1 MSIKFNF
8 NSFETVGKKE
18 STRKGNGSVKR
29 VCAFCGKEF
38 ITYPWRGA
46 GKYCSHKCATDATKV
61 EHIPNVKCCICNKPI
76 YIKPS
81 RLERSKT
88 KMFTCSKECMGKMRS
103 KVFVGELNPNY
114 NNTKDRVLYT
124 NNGKQYYHCIRHNHL
139 YKGYLD
145 YVPEHRLIVE
155 EHYNLFDK
163 KYFNIID
170 GKYYLKPEID
180 VHHIDKN
187 GLNNDINNLIP
198 LTRSEHTSIHN
209 NEKTIIRDVDG
220 RIKTV
225 VFKQGELLETHN
237 DNDNQQP
244 SISSNAFKGSTTNSR
259 VQTDN
264 AEDSN
269 ADTSALP
276 SINTSDD
283 IV

>member
-8 NSFETVGKKE
+8 NSFKTVGKKE

-124 NNGKQYYHCIRHNHL
+124 NN
-139 YKGYLD
+139 
-145 YVPEHRLIVE
+145 
-155 EHYNLFDK
+155 
-163 KYFNIID
+163 
-170 GKYYLKPEID
+170 
-180 VHHIDKN
+180 
-187 GLNNDINNLIP
+187 
-198 LTRSEHTSIHN
+198 
-209 NEKTIIRDVDG
+209 EKTIIRDVDG

>member
-8 NSFETVGKKE
+8 SSFKTVGKKE
-18 STRKGNGSVKR
+18 STRKGNGSIKR

-103 KVFVGELNPNY
+103 RIFVGELNPNY
-114 NNTKDRVLYT
+114 NNTKDRVPYT
-124 NNGKQYYHCIRHNHL
+124 
-139 YKGYLD
+139 
-145 YVPEHRLIVE
+145 
-155 EHYNLFDK
+155 
-163 KYFNIID
+163 
-170 GKYYLKPEID
+170 
-180 VHHIDKN
+180 
-187 GLNNDINNLIP
+187 
-198 LTRSEHTSIHN
+198 N

>member
-1 MSIKFNF
+1 
-8 NSFETVGKKE
+8 
-18 STRKGNGSVKR
+18 
-29 VCAFCGKEF
+29 
-38 ITYPWRGA
+38 
-46 GKYCSHKCATDATKV
+46 
-61 EHIPNVKCCICNKPI
+61 
-76 YIKPS
+76 
-81 RLERSKT
+81 
-88 KMFTCSKECMGKMRS
+88 MFTCSKECMGKMRS

-124 NNGKQYYHCIRHNHL
+124 NNGKQYYYCIRHNHP

-155 EHYNLFDK
+155 EHYNLF
-163 KYFNIID
+163 
-170 GKYYLKPEID
+170 
-180 VHHIDKN
+180 DKN

>member
-8 NSFETVGKKE
+8 NSFKTVDKKE

-103 KVFVGELNPNY
+103 RIFVGELNPNY

-124 NNGKQYYHCIRHNHL
+124 NNG
-139 YKGYLD
+139 
-145 YVPEHRLIVE
+145 
-155 EHYNLFDK
+155 
-163 KYFNIID
+163 
-170 GKYYLKPEID
+170 
-180 VHHIDKN
+180 
-187 GLNNDINNLIP
+187 LNNNINNLIP

>member
-8 NSFETVGKKE
+8 NSFKTVDKKE

-114 NNTKDRVLYT
+114 NNAKDRVLYT
-124 NNGKQYYHCIRHNHL
+124 
-139 YKGYLD
+139 
-145 YVPEHRLIVE
+145 
-155 EHYNLFDK
+155 
-163 KYFNIID
+163 
-170 GKYYLKPEID
+170 
-180 VHHIDKN
+180 
-187 GLNNDINNLIP
+187 
-198 LTRSEHTSIHN
+198 N

>member
-8 NSFETVGKKE
+8 NSFKTVDKKE

-38 ITYPWRGA
+38 ITHTWRGA
-46 GKYCSHKCATDATKV
+46 GKYCSHKCATEATKV

-88 KMFTCSKECMGKMRS
+88 KMFTCSKECVGKMRS
-103 KVFVGELNPNY
+103 RIFVGELNPNY

-124 NNGKQYYHCIRHNHL
+124 
-139 YKGYLD
+139 
-145 YVPEHRLIVE
+145 
-155 EHYNLFDK
+155 
-163 KYFNIID
+163 
-170 GKYYLKPEID
+170 
-180 VHHIDKN
+180 
-187 GLNNDINNLIP
+187 
-198 LTRSEHTSIHN
+198 N

>member
-8 NSFETVGKKE
+8 NSFKTVGKKE

-114 NNTKDRVLYT
+114 NNAKDRVLYT
-124 NNGKQYYHCIRHNHL
+124 
-139 YKGYLD
+139 
-145 YVPEHRLIVE
+145 
-155 EHYNLFDK
+155 
-163 KYFNIID
+163 
-170 GKYYLKPEID
+170 
-180 VHHIDKN
+180 
-187 GLNNDINNLIP
+187 
-198 LTRSEHTSIHN
+198 N

>member
-1 MSIKFNF
+1 MDIKFNF
-8 NSFETVGKKE
+8 NSFKTVGKKE

-103 KVFVGELNPNY
+103 RIFVGELNPNY
-114 NNTKDRVLYT
+114 NNTKDRVPYT
-124 NNGKQYYHCIRHNHL
+124 
-139 YKGYLD
+139 
-145 YVPEHRLIVE
+145 
-155 EHYNLFDK
+155 
-163 KYFNIID
+163 
-170 GKYYLKPEID
+170 
-180 VHHIDKN
+180 
-187 GLNNDINNLIP
+187 NNDINNLIP

>member
-8 NSFETVGKKE
+8 NSFKTVGKKE

-29 VCAFCGKEF
+29 ICAFCGKEF
-38 ITYPWRGA
+38 ITYTWRGA
-46 GKYCSHKCATDATKV
+46 GKYCSHKCATNATKV
-61 EHIPNVKCCICNKPI
+61 EHIPNVKCCVCNKPI

-103 KVFVGELNPNY
+103 KIFVGELNPNY
-114 NNTKDRVLYT
+114 NN
-124 NNGKQYYHCIRHNHL
+124 
-139 YKGYLD
+139 
-145 YVPEHRLIVE
+145 
-155 EHYNLFDK
+155 
-163 KYFNIID
+163 
-170 GKYYLKPEID
+170 
-180 VHHIDKN
+180 
-187 GLNNDINNLIP
+187 INNLIP

-209 NEKTIIRDVDG
+209 NEKTIIRDVNG
-220 RIKTV
+220 KIKTV

-237 DNDNQQP
+237 GNDNQQP

-259 VQTDN
+259 IQTDN

>member
-8 NSFETVGKKE
+8 NSFKTVDKKE

-124 NNGKQYYHCIRHNHL
+124 NN
-139 YKGYLD
+139 
-145 YVPEHRLIVE
+145 
-155 EHYNLFDK
+155 
-163 KYFNIID
+163 
-170 GKYYLKPEID
+170 
-180 VHHIDKN
+180 
-187 GLNNDINNLIP
+187 DINNLIP

-209 NEKTIIRDVDG
+209 NEK
-220 RIKTV
+220 
-225 VFKQGELLETHN
+225 N
-237 DNDNQQP
+237 YY
-244 SISSNAFKGSTTNSR
+244 S
-259 VQTDN
+259 
-264 AEDSN
+264 
-269 ADTSALP
+269 
-276 SINTSDD
+276 
-283 IV
+283 

>member
-8 NSFETVGKKE
+8 NSFKTVDKKE

-29 VCAFCGKEF
+29 ICAFCGKEF
-38 ITYPWRGA
+38 ITYPWRGV

-103 KVFVGELNPNY
+103 RIFVGELNPNY

-124 NNGKQYYHCIRHNHL
+124 
-139 YKGYLD
+139 
-145 YVPEHRLIVE
+145 
-155 EHYNLFDK
+155 
-163 KYFNIID
+163 
-170 GKYYLKPEID
+170 
-180 VHHIDKN
+180 
-187 GLNNDINNLIP
+187 
-198 LTRSEHTSIHN
+198 N

>member
-8 NSFETVGKKE
+8 NSFKTGDKKE

-124 NNGKQYYHCIRHNHL
+124 NN
-139 YKGYLD
+139 
-145 YVPEHRLIVE
+145 
-155 EHYNLFDK
+155 
-163 KYFNIID
+163 
-170 GKYYLKPEID
+170 
-180 VHHIDKN
+180 
-187 GLNNDINNLIP
+187 
-198 LTRSEHTSIHN
+198 
-209 NEKTIIRDVDG
+209 EKTIIRDVDG

>member
-8 NSFETVGKKE
+8 DSFKTVGKKE

-124 NNGKQYYHCIRHNHL
+124 NN
-139 YKGYLD
+139 
-145 YVPEHRLIVE
+145 
-155 EHYNLFDK
+155 
-163 KYFNIID
+163 
-170 GKYYLKPEID
+170 
-180 VHHIDKN
+180 
-187 GLNNDINNLIP
+187 DINNLIP

>member
-1 MSIKFNF
+1 
-8 NSFETVGKKE
+8 
-18 STRKGNGSVKR
+18 
-29 VCAFCGKEF
+29 
-38 ITYPWRGA
+38 
-46 GKYCSHKCATDATKV
+46 
-61 EHIPNVKCCICNKPI
+61 
-76 YIKPS
+76 
-81 RLERSKT
+81 
-88 KMFTCSKECMGKMRS
+88 MFTCSKECMGKMRS
-103 KVFVGELNPNY
+103 KVFVGELDPNY

-124 NNGKQYYHCIRHNHL
+124 NNGKQYYHCIRHNH
-139 YKGYLD
+139 
-145 YVPEHRLIVE
+145 P
-155 EHYNLFDK
+155 F
-163 KYFNIID
+163 
-170 GKYYLKPEID
+170 
-180 VHHIDKN
+180 DKN
-187 GLNNDINNLIP
+187 GLNNNINNLIP

-209 NEKTIIRDVDG
+209 NEKTIIHDVDG
-220 RIKTV
+220 KIKTV

>member
-8 NSFETVGKKE
+8 NSFKTVDKKE

-61 EHIPNVKCCICNKPI
+61 EHMPNVKCCICNKPI

-103 KVFVGELNPNY
+103 KIFVGELNPNY

-124 NNGKQYYHCIRHNHL
+124 NN
-139 YKGYLD
+139 
-145 YVPEHRLIVE
+145 
-155 EHYNLFDK
+155 
-163 KYFNIID
+163 
-170 GKYYLKPEID
+170 
-180 VHHIDKN
+180 
-187 GLNNDINNLIP
+187 
-198 LTRSEHTSIHN
+198 
-209 NEKTIIRDVDG
+209 EKTIIHDVDG
-220 RIKTV
+220 KIKTV

>member
-8 NSFETVGKKE
+8 NSFKTVGKKE

-114 NNTKDRVLYT
+114 NN
-124 NNGKQYYHCIRHNHL
+124 
-139 YKGYLD
+139 
-145 YVPEHRLIVE
+145 
-155 EHYNLFDK
+155 
-163 KYFNIID
+163 
-170 GKYYLKPEID
+170 
-180 VHHIDKN
+180 
-187 GLNNDINNLIP
+187 INNLIP

-209 NEKTIIRDVDG
+209 NEKTIIHDVDG
-220 RIKTV
+220 KIKTV

-259 VQTDN
+259 IQTDN

>member
-8 NSFETVGKKE
+8 NSFKTVDKKE

-103 KVFVGELNPNY
+103 RIFVGELNPNY

-124 NNGKQYYHCIRHNHL
+124 
-139 YKGYLD
+139 
-145 YVPEHRLIVE
+145 
-155 EHYNLFDK
+155 
-163 KYFNIID
+163 
-170 GKYYLKPEID
+170 
-180 VHHIDKN
+180 
-187 GLNNDINNLIP
+187 
-198 LTRSEHTSIHN
+198 N

>member
-8 NSFETVGKKE
+8 NSFKTVGKKE
-18 STRKGNGSVKR
+18 STRKGNGSIKR

-103 KVFVGELNPNY
+103 RIFVGE
-114 NNTKDRVLYT
+114 
-124 NNGKQYYHCIRHNHL
+124 
-139 YKGYLD
+139 
-145 YVPEHRLIVE
+145 
-155 EHYNLFDK
+155 
-163 KYFNIID
+163 
-170 GKYYLKPEID
+170 
-180 VHHIDKN
+180 
-187 GLNNDINNLIP
+187 LNNDINNLIP

>member
-8 NSFETVGKKE
+8 NSFKTVGKKE

-124 NNGKQYYHCIRHNHL
+124 NN
-139 YKGYLD
+139 
-145 YVPEHRLIVE
+145 
-155 EHYNLFDK
+155 
-163 KYFNIID
+163 
-170 GKYYLKPEID
+170 
-180 VHHIDKN
+180 
-187 GLNNDINNLIP
+187 DINNLIP

>member
-8 NSFETVGKKE
+8 NSFKTVGKKE

-114 NNTKDRVLYT
+114 NNTSYS
-124 NNGKQYYHCIRHNHL
+124 
-139 YKGYLD
+139 
-145 YVPEHRLIVE
+145 
-155 EHYNLFDK
+155 F
-163 KYFNIID
+163 
-170 GKYYLKPEID
+170 
-180 VHHIDKN
+180 
-187 GLNNDINNLIP
+187 
-198 LTRSEHTSIHN
+198 
-209 NEKTIIRDVDG
+209 
-220 RIKTV
+220 
-225 VFKQGELLETHN
+225 
-237 DNDNQQP
+237 
-244 SISSNAFKGSTTNSR
+244 
-259 VQTDN
+259 
-264 AEDSN
+264 
-269 ADTSALP
+269 
-276 SINTSDD
+276 
-283 IV
+283 

>member
-8 NSFETVGKKE
+8 NSFKTVDKKE

-103 KVFVGELNPNY
+103 KIFVGELNPNY
-114 NNTKDRVLYT
+114 NNTKDRVLY
-124 NNGKQYYHCIRHNHL
+124 
-139 YKGYLD
+139 
-145 YVPEHRLIVE
+145 
-155 EHYNLFDK
+155 K
-163 KYFNIID
+163 K
-170 GKYYLKPEID
+170 
-180 VHHIDKN
+180 
-187 GLNNDINNLIP
+187 
-198 LTRSEHTSIHN
+198 HTSIHN
-209 NEKTIIRDVDG
+209 NEKTIIRDVDR

>member
-8 NSFETVGKKE
+8 NSFKTVDKKE

-103 KVFVGELNPNY
+103 KIFVGELNPNY

-124 NNGKQYYHCIRHNHL
+124 K
-139 YKGYLD
+139 
-145 YVPEHRLIVE
+145 
-155 EHYNLFDK
+155 
-163 KYFNIID
+163 
-170 GKYYLKPEID
+170 
-180 VHHIDKN
+180 
-187 GLNNDINNLIP
+187 
-198 LTRSEHTSIHN
+198 HTSIHN
-209 NEKTIIRDVDG
+209 NEKTIIRDVDR

>member
-8 NSFETVGKKE
+8 NSFKTVDKKE

-124 NNGKQYYHCIRHNHL
+124 NN
-139 YKGYLD
+139 
-145 YVPEHRLIVE
+145 
-155 EHYNLFDK
+155 
-163 KYFNIID
+163 
-170 GKYYLKPEID
+170 
-180 VHHIDKN
+180 
-187 GLNNDINNLIP
+187 
-198 LTRSEHTSIHN
+198 
-209 NEKTIIRDVDG
+209 EKTIIHDVDG
-220 RIKTV
+220 KIKTV

-259 VQTDN
+259 IQTDN

>member
-8 NSFETVGKKE
+8 NSFKTVDKKE

-124 NNGKQYYHCIRHNHL
+124 NN
-139 YKGYLD
+139 
-145 YVPEHRLIVE
+145 
-155 EHYNLFDK
+155 
-163 KYFNIID
+163 
-170 GKYYLKPEID
+170 
-180 VHHIDKN
+180 
-187 GLNNDINNLIP
+187 
-198 LTRSEHTSIHN
+198 
-209 NEKTIIRDVDG
+209 EKTIIRDVDG

>member
-1 MSIKFNF
+1 MLTNTFGIIVF
-8 NSFETVGKKE
+8 
-18 STRKGNGSVKR
+18 
-29 VCAFCGKEF
+29 
-38 ITYPWRGA
+38 Y
-46 GKYCSHKCATDATKV
+46 
-61 EHIPNVKCCICNKPI
+61 VKCCICNKPI

-81 RLERSKT
+81 RLKQSKT

-103 KVFVGELNPNY
+103 RIFVGELNPNY

-124 NNGKQYYHCIRHNHL
+124 N
-139 YKGYLD
+139 
-145 YVPEHRLIVE
+145 
-155 EHYNLFDK
+155 
-163 KYFNIID
+163 
-170 GKYYLKPEID
+170 
-180 VHHIDKN
+180 N

-209 NEKTIIRDVDG
+209 NEKTIIRNVDG

>member
-81 RLERSKT
+81 RLKRSKT

-114 NNTKDRVLYT
+114 NNNID
-124 NNGKQYYHCIRHNHL
+124 
-139 YKGYLD
+139 
-145 YVPEHRLIVE
+145 
-155 EHYNLFDK
+155 NL
-163 KYFNIID
+163 
-170 GKYYLKPEID
+170 
-180 VHHIDKN
+180 V
-187 GLNNDINNLIP
+187 P

-209 NEKTIIRDVDG
+209 NEETIIRDVNG
-220 RIKTV
+220 KIKTV

>member
-1 MSIKFNF
+1 
-8 NSFETVGKKE
+8 
-18 STRKGNGSVKR
+18 
-29 VCAFCGKEF
+29 
-38 ITYPWRGA
+38 
-46 GKYCSHKCATDATKV
+46 
-61 EHIPNVKCCICNKPI
+61 
-76 YIKPS
+76 
-81 RLERSKT
+81 
-88 KMFTCSKECMGKMRS
+88 MFTCSKECMGKMRS
-103 KVFVGELNPNY
+103 RIFVGELNPNY

-124 NNGKQYYHCIRHNHL
+124 
-139 YKGYLD
+139 
-145 YVPEHRLIVE
+145 
-155 EHYNLFDK
+155 
-163 KYFNIID
+163 
-170 GKYYLKPEID
+170 
-180 VHHIDKN
+180 
-187 GLNNDINNLIP
+187 NNDINNLIP

>member
-8 NSFETVGKKE
+8 NSFKTVDKKE

-114 NNTKDRVLYT
+114 NNTKDKVLYT
-124 NNGKQYYHCIRHNHL
+124 
-139 YKGYLD
+139 
-145 YVPEHRLIVE
+145 
-155 EHYNLFDK
+155 
-163 KYFNIID
+163 
-170 GKYYLKPEID
+170 
-180 VHHIDKN
+180 
-187 GLNNDINNLIP
+187 NNDINNLIP

>member
-8 NSFETVGKKE
+8 SSFKTVDKKE

-38 ITYPWRGA
+38 ITY
-46 GKYCSHKCATDATKV
+46 
-61 EHIPNVKCCICNKPI
+61 
-76 YIKPS
+76 
-81 RLERSKT
+81 
-88 KMFTCSKECMGKMRS
+88 
-103 KVFVGELNPNY
+103 
-114 NNTKDRVLYT
+114 
-124 NNGKQYYHCIRHNHL
+124 
-139 YKGYLD
+139 
-145 YVPEHRLIVE
+145 
-155 EHYNLFDK
+155 
-163 KYFNIID
+163 
-170 GKYYLKPEID
+170 
-180 VHHIDKN
+180 
-187 GLNNDINNLIP
+187 
-198 LTRSEHTSIHN
+198 IHN
-209 NEKTIIRDVDG
+209 NEKTIIHDVDG
-220 RIKTV
+220 KIKTV

-259 VQTDN
+259 IQTDN

>member
-1 MSIKFNF
+1 
-8 NSFETVGKKE
+8 
-18 STRKGNGSVKR
+18 
-29 VCAFCGKEF
+29 
-38 ITYPWRGA
+38 
-46 GKYCSHKCATDATKV
+46 
-61 EHIPNVKCCICNKPI
+61 
-76 YIKPS
+76 
-81 RLERSKT
+81 
-88 KMFTCSKECMGKMRS
+88 MFTCSKECMGKMRS

-124 NNGKQYYHCIRHNHL
+124 NNG
-139 YKGYLD
+139 
-145 YVPEHRLIVE
+145 
-155 EHYNLFDK
+155 
-163 KYFNIID
+163 
-170 GKYYLKPEID
+170 
-180 VHHIDKN
+180 
-187 GLNNDINNLIP
+187 LNNNINNLIP

-209 NEKTIIRDVDG
+209 NEKTIIHDVDEK
-220 RIKTV
+220 IKTV

-259 VQTDN
+259 IQTDN